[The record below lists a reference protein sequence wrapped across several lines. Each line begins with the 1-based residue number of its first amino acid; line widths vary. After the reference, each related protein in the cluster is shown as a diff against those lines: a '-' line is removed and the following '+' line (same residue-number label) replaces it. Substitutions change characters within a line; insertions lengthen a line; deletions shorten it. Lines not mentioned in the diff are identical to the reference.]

1 MKNPNSDDDE
11 STLESSVLLAPPLVS
26 PLMNVTI
33 TPFLHQLS
41 SANPSDPRPTSKST
55 FSKTNQREVWSCGQ
69 NSYGELA
76 HGDIQNR

>member
-1 MKNPNSDDDE
+1 
-11 STLESSVLLAPPLVS
+11 
-26 PLMNVTI
+26 MNVTI